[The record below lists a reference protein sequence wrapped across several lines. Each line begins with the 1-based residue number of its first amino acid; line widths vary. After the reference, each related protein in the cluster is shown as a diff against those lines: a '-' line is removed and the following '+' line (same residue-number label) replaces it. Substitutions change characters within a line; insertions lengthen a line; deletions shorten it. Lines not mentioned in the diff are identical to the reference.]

1 MKRFTCWLLTVALTV
16 SLLALPAS
24 AVEFS
29 DIQGHWAQTSM
40 EQVAQWGL
48 FSGNQN
54 GEFLPNNTM
63 TRGMFVAVLERTAK
77 LLGVYQAPT
86 NPVPFD
92 DVMETDYFASAS
104 TWAREVG
111 LVTGVGNNQ
120 LAPNTPISRQQMCA
134 MMARF
139 LEKCVGTDLSSNQ
152 QESAFLDQNSISSYA
167 VTSVNSCVA
176 LGLIQGYTVSGGMEF
191 RPYDSAT
198 RAAVAVV
205 LERLVNLIQKQS
217 GEVEQPGDTQQPGGT
232 GDAGDAGGA
241 GGAGG
246 GAGGGAQTPEEP
258 TQQEKE
264 DEAKM
269 AGYLQIML
277 DNYHNSAYLPTTDQ
291 AVQDCMAILMDAISD
306 AMVQRRNGQ
315 FLDRTFIREN
325 YADQIQQ
332 LKTEYGKLTEDQ
344 LNQINNAIVKLA
356 DSEQLY
362 FVMDYFDVSLG
373 G

>member
-1 MKRFTCWLLTVALTV
+1 MKRFTCWLLTAALTV
-16 SLLALPAS
+16 SLLVLPAS

-29 DIQGHWAQTSM
+29 DIQGHWAQSSM

-63 TRGMFVAVLERTAK
+63 TRGMFVAVMERTAK

-86 NPVPFD
+86 NPVAFD
-92 DVMETDYFASAS
+92 DVKETDYFASAS

-111 LVTGVGNNQ
+111 LVTGVGDNQ

-139 LEKCVGTDLSSNQ
+139 LEKCVGMDLTSDQQ
-152 QESAFLDQNSISSYA
+152 QESSFLDQNTISSYA
-167 VTSVNSCVA
+167 VSSVASCVA
-176 LGLIQGYTVSGGMEF
+176 LGLIQGYSVSGGVEF
-191 RPYDSAT
+191 RPYNSAT

-205 LERLVNLIQKQS
+205 LERMVNLIQEQS
-217 GEVEQPGDTQQPGGT
+217 GETEQPGG
-232 GDAGDAGGA
+232 AGGS

-246 GAGGGAQTPEEP
+246 GGGAETPQGP

-269 AGYLQIML
+269 AGYLEIML
-277 DNYHNSAYLPTTDQ
+277 DNYRNSTYLPTTDQ

-306 AMVQRRNGQ
+306 ALVERRDGQ
-315 FLDRTFIREN
+315 FLDRDFIRET
-325 YADQIQQ
+325 YADQIEQ

-344 LNQINNAIVKLA
+344 LNQLNNAIVKLA

-373 G
+373 D

>member
-63 TRGMFVAVLERTAK
+63 TRGMFVAVMERTAK

-92 DVMETDYFASAS
+92 DVKETDYFASAS

-139 LEKCVGTDLSSNQ
+139 LEKCVGLDLSAYTGKGNT
-152 QESAFLDQNSISSYA
+152 FLDQSSIASYA
-167 VTSVNSCVA
+167 LKSVEACVA
-176 LGLIQGYTVSGGMEF
+176 LGLIQGYSVSGGVEF
-191 RPYDSAT
+191 RPQNSAT

-205 LERLVNLIQKQS
+205 LERLVNVVQKQP
-217 GEVEQPGDTQQPGGT
+217 GEVEQPGEVQQPGG
-232 GDAGDAGGA
+232 AGGE
-241 GGAGG
+241 
-246 GAGGGAQTPEEP
+246 QTPPESQEP
-258 TQQEKE
+258 TEQEKA

-269 AGYLQIML
+269 AGYLQTML
-277 DNYHNSAYLPTTDQ
+277 DNYRNSTYLPTTDQ

-306 AMVQRRNGQ
+306 ALAQRQNGQ
-315 FLDRTFIREN
+315 FLDRDFIREQ
-325 YADQIQQ
+325 YADEIDQ
-332 LKTEYGKLTEDQ
+332 LKTQYDQLTKDQ
-344 LNQINNAIVKLA
+344 LNQINNAIVKLG
-356 DSEQLY
+356 DTEEIY
-362 FVMDYFDVSLG
+362 FVMDYFGVSIG
-373 G
+373 N

>member
-1 MKRFTCWLLTVALTV
+1 MKRFTCWLLTLALTV

-63 TRGMFVAVLERTAK
+63 TRGMFVAVMERTAK

-92 DVMETDYFASAS
+92 DVKETDYFASAS

-139 LEKCVGTDLSSNQ
+139 LEKCVGLDLSAYTGKGNT
-152 QESAFLDQNSISSYA
+152 FLDQSSIASYA
-167 VTSVNSCVA
+167 LKSVEACVA
-176 LGLIQGYTVSGGMEF
+176 LGLIQGYSVSGGVEF
-191 RPYDSAT
+191 RPQNSAT

-217 GEVEQPGDTQQPGGT
+217 GEVEQPGDTQQPGG
-232 GDAGDAGGA
+232 AGDAGGA
-241 GGAGG
+241 GGE
-246 GAGGGAQTPEEP
+246 QTPPESQEP
-258 TQQEKE
+258 TEQEKA

-277 DNYHNSAYLPTTDQ
+277 DNYRNSTYLPTTDQ

-306 AMVQRRNGQ
+306 ALVQRRNGQ

-325 YADQIQQ
+325 YADQIDQ

-373 G
+373 R